1 MYSTQVY
8 LYQQKHEV
16 LLVDL
21 AELIS
26 DIRWRPVYAKNL
38 KLNKGVDNVI
48 LFQFYNQDQKPVD
61 VSDSVLVFR
70 LIDQTGQSLLL
81 TQPLEPVNAARGK
94 MRLIVKAA
102 DLTDI
107 PPHISSYSITRVR
120 DEGEFYGDS
129 TITGVDFVEPVFV
142 DDHAGARGVVDVVDS
157 VFPVYIPSAE
167 VTIPDQF
174 NPGDEVYSSAVTKDT
189 DGVLTFQ
196 LFFDQYEGTVTAE
209 GSVGPYGTWIPALE
223 APLSVV
229 DTDTT
234 LLLNVLGHFER
245 VRLKFEPTTG
255 TVNRILVR

>member
-70 LIDQTGQSLLL
+70 LIDQTGQHLLL
-81 TQPLEPVNAARGK
+81 TQELEPVNPARGK
-94 MRLIVKAA
+94 MRLVVRST
-102 DLTDI
+102 DLASI
-107 PPHISSYSITRVR
+107 PPRISSYSIARVR

-157 VFPVYIPSAE
+157 VFPVYVPSAV

-174 NPGDEVYSSAVTKDT
+174 NLGEEVYSSAVTKDT

-196 LFFDQYEGTVTAE
+196 LFFDQFEGTVTAE

-223 APLSVV
+223 APISVV
-229 DTDTT
+229 NTDTT
-234 LLLNVLGHFER
+234 LLVNVLGHFER
-245 VRLKFEPTTG
+245 VRLKFEPTSG
-255 TVNRILVR
+255 TVRLVLVR